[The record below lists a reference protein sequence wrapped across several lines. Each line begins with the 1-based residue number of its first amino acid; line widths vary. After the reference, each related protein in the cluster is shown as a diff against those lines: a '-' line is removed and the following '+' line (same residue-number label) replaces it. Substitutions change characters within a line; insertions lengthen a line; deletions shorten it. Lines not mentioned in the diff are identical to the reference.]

1 MAQATA
7 AIVKIPTK
15 SPQLTPGKS
24 SARPKRQ
31 GKPGAQPGRPKLIAG
46 GSERAATRGGGEV
59 ITLECGITVYPARSE
74 AGRWRPVWYED
85 KLADTAST
93 MRNSC
98 RTSPLLV

>member
-31 GKPGAQPGRPKLIAG
+31 GKPGAQPGRPQADR